1 MAYSLNLSCELN
13 EAYSDFLSGNRA
25 LTSLLDEVRL
35 KAPLLMQF
43 IAELDKFRTPD
54 LVL

>member
-1 MAYSLNLSCELN
+1 MAYSFNLSCELS
-13 EAYSDFLSGNRA
+13 EASDFLSGTRA
-25 LTSLLDEVRL
+25 LNSLMDEVKL

>member
-1 MAYSLNLSCELN
+1 MAYSLNLSCELS
-13 EAYSDFLSGNRA
+13 EASDFLSGTRA
-25 LTSLLDEVRL
+25 LDSLVDEVKL
-35 KAPLLMQF
+35 NAPLLMQF